1 MVEGDSILTGQLSK
15 SQSSYVS
22 DEILWGHR
30 FVSCVEEDEDR
41 RRYYINY
48 KQFNK
53 TTPFPTPRVSAS
65 RLQEIQEQET
75 SFGFSMDLER
85 L

>member
-1 MVEGDSILTGQLSK
+1 MIEGDSILTGQRSK

-30 FVSCVEEDEDR
+30 FDPCIGENDDHG
-41 RRYYINY
+41 RYYINY

-53 TTPFPTPRVSAS
+53 TTPFPTPGVSAKQ
-65 RLQEIQEQET
+65 LHENQQEYR
-75 SFGFSMDLER
+75 SFGFSMDIEKL
-85 L
+85 